1 MSNLYDLTG
10 NYLDVYQQIA
20 SGEDS
25 QIYKDTLESIDD
37 AIEDKADQYAKVIR
51 MLEADNEAIAK
62 EIKRLQAKKKSNA
75 TGIENMKGHLQFS
88 MEQTNKLAFKTP
100 TNSFGIQSNPPKM
113 EITENAK
120 IPEQYYIEQEPQ
132 LNKQILKKDIQD
144 GLEIDGVEL
153 VQTKSLRIR

>member
-25 QIYKDTLESIDD
+25 QVYKDTLLSIDD
-37 AIEDKADQYAKVIR
+37 AIESKADGYSAVIR
-51 MLEADNEAIAK
+51 TLEADNEAIAK
-62 EIKRLQAKKKSNA
+62 EIKRLQDRKKANA
-75 TGIENMKGHLQFS
+75 TGIENMKGHLKFC
-88 MEQTNKLAFKTP
+88 MEQTGKLAFRTA

-113 EITENAK
+113 EIADENH
-120 IPEQYYIEQEPQ
+120 IPEKYFIEQEPQ
-132 LNKQILKKDIQD
+132 LNKQILKQDIQN